1 MSCIVYILTNEAMPS
16 LVKIGLTTDLK
27 TRLSQLYSTGV
38 PLPFNCE
45 YAAVVADAV
54 AVEKALHIAFGDK
67 RLHDRREFFEI
78 DPVQARV
85 VLELLAQQEV
95 TPGVE
100 SDNVTEEELRVV
112 EQRSERRKRFNFQ
125 MVNVPVG
132 AVLHFH
138 NDDSQIAT
146 VVSKTKVNFRD
157 QVLSLSAAAAIK
169 LVEDGY
175 EWAARSCAGPL
186 YWSYEG
192 ETLQARRLRMENE
205 DD

>member
-1 MSCIVYILTNEAMPS
+1 MPSIVYILTNEAMPG

-27 TRLSQLYSTGV
+27 TRVSQLYSTGV

-45 YAAVVADAV
+45 YAAVVADAST
-54 AVEKALHIAFGDK
+54 VEKALHIAFGDK

-85 VLELLAQQEV
+85 VLELLAIEDV
-95 TPGVE
+95 TPGAE
-100 SDNVTEEELRVV
+100 TEDVSQEELRAV
-112 EQRSERRKRFNFQ
+112 EKRSERRKRFNFQ
-125 MVNVPVG
+125 MVNVPIG
-132 AVLHFH
+132 SKLHFH
-138 NDDSQIAT
+138 NDETQLAE
-146 VVSKTKVNFRD
+146 VVSKTKVSFRG
-157 QVLSLSAAAAIK
+157 QELSLSAAAAIK

-186 YWSYEG
+186 YWSFEG
-192 ETLQARRLRMENE
+192 ETLQERRLRMENE

>member
-1 MSCIVYILTNEAMPS
+1 MSSIVYILTNEAMPG

-27 TRLSQLYSTGV
+27 ARMSQLYSTGV

-45 YAAVVADAV
+45 YAAIVADAA

-100 SDNVTEEELRVV
+100 SDDVTEEELRAV

-138 NDDSQIAT
+138 NDDSQLAT

-157 QVLSLSAAAAIK
+157 QVLSLSAAAIK

-175 EWAARSCAGPL
+175 DWAARSCAGPL

-205 DD
+205 ED